1 MFALVFVS
9 PPQAGQCSQGGLV
22 CPSWF
27 ASCLGEGGG
36 GGREGQGL
44 TIVFTILLGGERR
57 GGWQFFSSIYKCGS
71 RCRVSPSGAAMV
83 AAACV
88 APHLLR
94 IILFAFIKLFLSFLL
109 FLFFVFSWRVGVAC
123 FLPRNGAVVP

>member
-22 CPSWF
+22 CPSRF
-27 ASCLGEGGG
+27 ASCLGEGG

-71 RCRVSPSGAAMV
+71 GCRVSPSGAAMA

>member
-1 MFALVFVS
+1 ML
-9 PPQAGQCSQGGLV
+9 PGGTSLSVVV
-22 CPSWF
+22 CFLS
-27 ASCLGEGGG
+27 GRGR

>member
-1 MFALVFVS
+1 ML
-9 PPQAGQCSQGGLV
+9 PGGTSLSVVV
-22 CPSWF
+22 CFLS
-27 ASCLGEGGG
+27 G
-36 GGREGQGL
+36 GGRG
-44 TIVFTILLGGERR
+44 

-109 FLFFVFSWRVGVAC
+109 FLFFC
-123 FLPRNGAVVP
+123 F